1 MKRFLSVF
9 FILFFVQAALYSQ
22 NPTSKTSK
30 GPVNGT
36 IIAIGGHASDEIF
49 LPLVKKEAERTGVKL
64 VVIPTA
70 RGDEFFE
77 DDSTFIKL
85 KKRFAAYGFESVEIV
100 HTRSQETANKKEFVI
115 PLQEANAV
123 WIMGGRQWR
132 LADAYLNTLTHME
145 LIALLQRGG
154 VIAGTSAGATIMG
167 SYMVR
172 GDTGGNTIMMGD
184 HEESF
189 GFLKNTAIDQH
200 LLARNRHFDMFE
212 VLREKPG
219 LLGIGLDENTA
230 IIVKNNQIEVAGE
243 SFVAIYD
250 GTRWSEERDTL
261 YTLSS
266 NKEEFYFIKPGD
278 RYDLRNRKVILK

>member
-1 MKRFLSVF
+1 MKRFISTL
-9 FILFFVQAALYSQ
+9 FILILVQAAAYAQ
-22 NPTSKTSK
+22 NLTPAISEDPGS
-30 GPVNGT
+30 GT
-36 IIAIGGHASDEIF
+36 IIAIGGHASDDIF
-49 LPLVKKEAERTGVKL
+49 LPLVKEKAGHSDVKL
-64 VVIPTA
+64 IVIPTA

-77 DDSTFIKL
+77 DDSIFIKL
-85 KKRFAAYGFESVEIV
+85 KQRFAAYEFESVEII
-100 HTRSQETANKKEFVI
+100 HTRSKKIANEKEFVV

-132 LADAYLNTLTHME
+132 LADAYLNTRTHKE
-145 LIALLQRGG
+145 LAALLRRGG

-172 GDTGGNTIMMGD
+172 GDTGGNTLMMGD

-212 VLREKPG
+212 VLRKKPE

-230 IIVKNNQIEVAGE
+230 IIVKNNQVEVAGE
-243 SFVAIYD
+243 SYVAIYD
-250 GTRWSEERDTL
+250 GTRWSEERDTI
-261 YTLSS
+261 YTLPA

-278 RYDLRNRKVILK
+278 RYDLINRKIILK

>member
-1 MKRFLSVF
+1 MKLYISFL
-9 FILFFVQAALYSQ
+9 FILILVQTASYGQ
-22 NPTSKTSK
+22 NPTPAISE
-30 GPVNGT
+30 GPFSGT
-36 IIAIGGHASDEIF
+36 IIAIGGHASDDIF
-49 LPLVKKEAERTGVKL
+49 LPLVKEKAGNSSVKL

-77 DDSTFIKL
+77 DDSVFIKL
-85 KKRFAAYGFESVEIV
+85 QKRFAAYAFESVEIM
-100 HTRSQETANKKEFVI
+100 HTRSKQTANKKEFVA
-115 PLQEANAV
+115 PLLQANAV

-132 LADAYLNTLTHME
+132 LADAYLNTLTHQE
-145 LIALLQRGG
+145 LFALLKRGG

-184 HEESF
+184 HEKSF

-212 VLREKPG
+212 VLRKRPE

-230 IIVKNNQIEVAGE
+230 IVVKKNQIEVAGE
-243 SFVAIYD
+243 SYVAIYD
-250 GTRWSEERDTL
+250 GTRWSEERDTIYPL
-261 YTLSS
+261 PD
-266 NKEEFYFIKPGD
+266 NKKEFYFIKPGD
-278 RYDLRNRKVILK
+278 RYDLKNRKIILE

>member
-1 MKRFLSVF
+1 MKRYISFL
-9 FILFFVQAALYSQ
+9 FILILVQATSYGQ
-22 NPTSKTSK
+22 NPTPAISE
-30 GPVNGT
+30 GPLNGT
-36 IIAIGGHASDEIF
+36 IIAIGGHASDDIF
-49 LPLVKKEAERTGVKL
+49 LPLVKEKAGNSGVKL

-77 DDSTFIKL
+77 DDSIFIKL
-85 KKRFAAYGFESVEIV
+85 QKRFAAYAFESVKIM
-100 HTRSQETANKKEFVI
+100 HTRSKKTANKEAFAA
-115 PLQEANAV
+115 PLREANAV

-132 LADAYLNTLTHME
+132 LADAYLNTLTHQE
-145 LIALLQRGG
+145 LIALLKRGG

-184 HEESF
+184 HEKSF

-212 VLREKPG
+212 VLRKKPE

-230 IIVKNNQIEVAGE
+230 IVVKKNQIEVAGE
-243 SFVAIYD
+243 SYVAIYD
-250 GTRWSEERDTL
+250 GTRWSEERDTIYSL
-261 YTLSS
+261 PD

-278 RYDLRNRKVILK
+278 RYDLKSRKILLK